1 MSKVRT
7 KRYGKGSRSC
17 TRCGTFDGL
26 IRRYGLNVCRQCFRE
41 IAVDL
46 GFKKFR

>member
-1 MSKVRT
+1 MSEKKERAF
-7 KRYGKGSRSC
+7 GKGSRGC
-17 TRCGTFDGL
+17 IRCGSHNGL

-41 IAVDL
+41 IAEDM